1 MITLFVAMIA
11 ATILHMQAVPDWSG
25 YMALKK
31 TLSETDKTP
40 PHPGK
45 DPHDK
50 QKPRRSRAETEQK
63 LIDVALDLI
72 RDKGVLAGLNLREVA
87 EGAGVNRGNIYH
99 YFGSRQELLRAAI
112 SRRFKALVGTM
123 AASNQ
128 NKRFVERRLNSFRLS
143 EGSNDSKLRALLVLD
158 GDNSVDPIPFYENG
172 LSQLRKDVI
181 DGDIHKEHDLEALQ
195 VALSALL
202 RGYRIFREPYANRL
216 DIDANELDE
225 RVSKIMRTFL
235 ESLAE
240 APSATDQINGAR

>member
-1 MITLFVAMIA
+1 MQVA
-11 ATILHMQAVPDWSG
+11 QDWSG
-25 YMALKK
+25 SMTLKK
-31 TLSETDKTP
+31 TLTETSKKGARPDKEP
-40 PHPGK
+40 SQKH
-45 DPHDK
+45 K
-50 QKPRRSRAETEQK
+50 QRRSRVETEQK

-112 SRRFKALVGTM
+112 SRRFKALVSTM
-123 AASNQ
+123 KASIQ
-128 NKRFVERRLNSFRLS
+128 NKRFVERRLESFRLS

-158 GDNSVDPIPFYENG
+158 GDETVDPIPFYEEG

-181 DGDIHKEHDLEALQ
+181 DGDIHREHDLEALQ

-216 DIDANELDE
+216 DIDADELDE
-225 RVSKIMRTFL
+225 RVSRIMRTFL
-235 ESLAE
+235 ESVADG
-240 APSATDQINGAR
+240 PSSHRT